1 MTAVIQDVGLQTT
14 RPSTGLKQKLLAF
27 INGHDPN
34 WTILEIIE
42 WWRNPTKK
50 KLNLFNS
57 YLYILW
63 LQDELYGPV
72 ESKQSEIKL
81 PDAENKH

>member
-1 MTAVIQDVGLQTT
+1 MAQPDQ
-14 RPSTGLKQKLLAF
+14 
-27 INGHDPN
+27 
-34 WTILEIIE
+34 
-42 WWRNPTKK
+42 K